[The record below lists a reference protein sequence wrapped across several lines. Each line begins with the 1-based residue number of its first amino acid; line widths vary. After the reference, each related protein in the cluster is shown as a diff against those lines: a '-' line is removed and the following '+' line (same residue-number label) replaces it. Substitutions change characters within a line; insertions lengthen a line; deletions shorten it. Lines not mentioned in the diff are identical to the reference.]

1 MITCLSIFRTY
12 NQTKNTTKVNQ
23 PRTKTYDTYNS
34 EAKHPTL
41 QLNSCNKQN
50 TKRKSQIK

>member
-41 QLNSCNKQN
+41 QLNTYKSKQTN
-50 TKRKSQIK
+50 L